1 MRRCPNGATQL
12 IEILVT
18 LILIIESE
26 PSEVKH
32 LSN

>member
-18 LILIIESE
+18 LITESE

>member
-12 IEILVT
+12 VEILVT
-18 LILIIESE
+18 LIIESE

>member
-18 LILIIESE
+18 LIIEGE

>member
-18 LILIIESE
+18 LIESE

>member
-18 LILIIESE
+18 LNLESE